1 MGIKLID
8 IEKKK
13 YRIAFWFKKKHYTKV
28 VAGNKKLA
36 EAVERQMIA
45 ALEEGRYFPQR
56 QFKDRTFEEVA
67 DVFIRDCP
75 TFKKSAHKVA
85 IYARKMKLFFKG
97 KMIKDIQSSDVVRLR
112 EYLDQDMTP
121 VSTNHYHRALRR
133 LFNWAIQEKLH
144 RGDNPASGKC
154 VPLENE
160 RPYWRKVFLNEHQLG
175 RLLDDCEDRLR
186 PIVYCAVLT
195 GMRIGELRRM
205 KKIDV
210 DLDSC
215 VIQIPES
222 KNGESGWI
230 PIPEKLYEVLS
241 PIVAGLENN
250 TDLVLDFKNFERMW
264 KRARQKSNLQ
274 LHFHDLRRTYGSHLM
289 MKTGNHGTVQ
299 TLLRHKSPAMTARYA
314 HLAPNFLRQS
324 VLTLDGLFPSS
335 KDKVSITAQLP
346 SAPPVVEKTG

>member
-1 MGIKLID
+1 
-8 IEKKK
+8 
-13 YRIAFWFKKKHYTKV
+13 
-28 VAGNKKLA
+28 
-36 EAVERQMIA
+36 MIT

-67 DVFIRDCP
+67 DAFMQDCP
-75 TFKKSAHKVA
+75 TFKKSAHKVR
-85 IYARKMKLFFKG
+85 IYVRNLKLFFKG
-97 KMIKDIQSSDVVRLR
+97 RMIKDIQSSDVVRLR
-112 EYLDQDMTP
+112 EHLNQRMSP

-144 RGDNPASGKC
+144 RGDNPASGKW

-175 RLLDDCEDRLR
+175 RLLDVCEDRLR

-205 KKIDV
+205 RKTDV

-241 PIVAGLENN
+241 PIVA
-250 TDLVLDFKNFERMW
+250 DLPDAEDWVLNFKNFERMW
-264 KRARQKSNLQ
+264 KRARQKANLQ

-324 VLTLDGLFPSS
+324 VLTLDGLFLAS
-335 KDKVSITAQLP
+335 KEKLP
-346 SAPPVVEKTG
+346 APISTSAPTAAAEKTG